1 MSVYVS
7 KHPLVVHQVNMLRRI
22 NLRTEEFQQISKEL
36 TTLLMYE
43 ATRDLCLKKR
53 RIKYWLGYGS
63 FSFLP
68 GKKFV
73 IIPILRAGIGMLAG
87 ALQITPELK
96 VGFIGLERDHQTL
109 EAIQYYVNLPNK
121 MNERIAF
128 ILDPMLA
135 TGNSL
140 VAAVN
145 IIKDAGCKDI
155 RAICFVAAPE
165 GLKQLTK
172 KHPDLKIYVAA
183 RDQKLN
189 NIGYIVPGLGDAG
202 DRMFGVIK

>member
-7 KHPLVVHQVNMLRRI
+7 NHPLVIHKINTLRRI
-22 NLRTEEFQQISKEL
+22 KLSTDEFRETSKEL

-87 ALQITPELK
+87 AFQITPGLK
-96 VGFIGLERDHQTL
+96 VGCIGLYRDHQTL
-109 EAIQYYVNLPNK
+109 KAIQYYVNLPNK

-145 IIKDAGCKDI
+145 IVKASGCKDI
-155 RAICFVAAPE
+155 YAICFVAAPE

-172 KHPDLKIYVAA
+172 EHPDVKIYVAA
-183 RDQKLN
+183 IDEKLN
-189 NIGYIVPGLGDAG
+189 DIGYIVPGLGDAG
-202 DRMFGVIK
+202 DRMLGVK

>member
-7 KHPLVVHQVNMLRRI
+7 KHPLVVHKVNTLRRI
-22 NLRTEEFQQISKEL
+22 NLSTKEFQEITKEL
-36 TTLLMYE
+36 TSLLMYE
-43 ATRDLCLKKR
+43 ATRDLLLKKR
-53 RIKYWLGYGS
+53 RIKYWLGYGN
-63 FSFLP
+63 FSFLVN
-68 GKKFV
+68 KKLV
-73 IIPILRAGIGMLAG
+73 MIPILRAGIGMVEG
-87 ALQITPELK
+87 ALRISPGLK
-96 VGFIGLERDHQTL
+96 GLIGLYRDHQTL
-109 EAIQYYVNLPNK
+109 AAIQYYQNLPSDMDK
-121 MNERIAF
+121 KIAF

-183 RDQKLN
+183 VDEKLN
-189 NIGYIVPGLGDAG
+189 DIGYIVPGLGDAG
-202 DRMFGVIK
+202 DRMFGVK

>member
-1 MSVYVS
+1 MSIDVS
-7 KHPLVVHQVNMLRRI
+7 KHPLVVHKVNTLRRI
-22 NLRTEEFQQISKEL
+22 KLSTEEFRETSKEL

-53 RIKYWLGYGS
+53 RIKHWLGYGS

-68 GKKFV
+68 GKKLV

-87 ALQITPELK
+87 ALRITPGLK
-96 VGFIGLERDHQTL
+96 TGCIGIYRDHQTF
-109 EAIQYYVNLPNK
+109 EAIRYYVNLPNK

-135 TGNSL
+135 TGNTL
-140 VAAVN
+140 VAAVD
-145 IIKDAGCKDI
+145 IVKDSGCKDI
-155 RAICFVAAPE
+155 RAVCFVAAPE

-183 RDQKLN
+183 IDEKLN
-189 NIGYIVPGLGDAG
+189 NTGYILPGLGDAG
-202 DRMFGVIK
+202 DRMLGVK